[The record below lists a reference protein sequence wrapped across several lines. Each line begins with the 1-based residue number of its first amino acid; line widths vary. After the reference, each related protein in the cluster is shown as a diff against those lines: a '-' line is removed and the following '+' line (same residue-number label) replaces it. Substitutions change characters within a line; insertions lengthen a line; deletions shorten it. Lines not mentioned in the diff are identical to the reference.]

1 MSEVRA
7 LLLTDVVDS
16 TQLSE
21 RLGEAELAALWA
33 AHDRLARDL
42 LAVRRGRE
50 IDKTD
55 GMLLLFDAAA
65 DAVAYAMEYQ
75 RAVAKL
81 NPPLKARAGV
91 HVGPV
96 ILREN
101 SRSDVARGAKPLEV
115 EGTAKAVAAR
125 VMSVA
130 NGGQTLLSADARNAL
145 GEITLRLESHGHWRM
160 KGIAEPIEL
169 FEVGEADASFVPPPD
184 AAKGYRVVREGDLW
198 LPVRNIKHSL
208 PAERNSFVDRL
219 KTLVE
224 LARRLDA
231 GARLVSV
238 LGVGG
243 TGKTRLVTRF
253 GWSWLG
259 DFPGGAW
266 FCDLSR
272 ARSLDGI
279 VHAVAEALAV
289 PLGKEEPVTQLGNAI
304 AARGRC
310 LVILDNFE
318 QVSRWAEETLGRWLN
333 RATEAGFVVTTRE
346 VLGLAGE
353 ETLALAPLPVPD
365 AAALFVQRAESAKRG
380 FLRTAEDRAAIDPLV
395 KLLECLPLA
404 IELAATR
411 VRVMPPRTLLS
422 RMSERFKL
430 LASSGRRR
438 DRQATLRSTFD
449 WSWDLLSLA
458 DKAALAQLSVF
469 EGGFT
474 MESAEAV
481 LDLSAYEDAPWT
493 IGTVQSLLDKSFVR
507 QVSDARFDMLVS
519 VKEYASEHLRTE
531 GRFPGSGPS
540 ALAAAEA
547 RHSGYFAG
555 LGEKRA
561 VAGACV
567 EIDNLV
573 AACRRA
579 AARGAAEEAAGALEG
594 AWAAL
599 SLRGP
604 FSVGVELASAVSG
617 TPTLG
622 AAARAIAERVA
633 GSALDASGRVA
644 EARTHLE
651 AALALAREA
660 RDARCEAHVL
670 TNLADLHTR
679 DGRMEEARAFHARA
693 LALAREL
700 GDRNLECKVLDGLG
714 RLEVYLGRIDK
725 SRAHYEAAL
734 ALARSMGDRRWEG
747 VLLGNLGGLHFEEG
761 RLDDARADLE
771 AGLVV
776 ARELGDRTFEGNAHC
791 NLGVLYQLL
800 GRMEE
805 AAKEL
810 EAALVVVREI
820 GHARVE
826 CAVLCN
832 QGIVYD
838 SLGRPAEAR
847 TRYEAAL
854 VVARALSNRRSEGQ
868 VLGYLGL
875 LHARQARFDEARTC
889 LDTGEALLRA
899 MSDRLSLGVLLC
911 SRAEAAHLTGDLD
924 AARDAL
930 AEAESLA
937 AAIGA
942 GPDSELG
949 AALARVRTSASASDA
964 GSGSAA

>member
-7 LLLTDVVDS
+7 LLLTDMVDS

-33 AHDRLARDL
+33 AHDRLASDL
-42 LAVRRGRE
+42 LPARRGRE

-55 GMLLLFDAAA
+55 GMLLLFEAAA
-65 DAVAYAMEYQ
+65 DAVAYAMAYQ

-101 SRSDVARGAKPLEV
+101 SQSDVARGAKPLEV

-125 VMSVA
+125 VMSIA

-145 GEITLRLESHGHWRM
+145 GEIILRVESHGHWRM
-160 KGIAEPIEL
+160 KGIAEPMEL
-169 FEVGEADASFVPPPD
+169 FEVGEADTLFMPPPD
-184 AAKGYRVVREGDLW
+184 AVKGYRVVRDGDVW
-198 LPVRNIKHSL
+198 LPTRNIKHSL
-208 PAERNSFVDRL
+208 PAELDSFVGRRE
-219 KTLVE
+219 TLAE

-238 LGVGG
+238 LGIGG
-243 TGKTRLVTRF
+243 TGKTRLITRF

-259 DFPGGAW
+259 DFPGGVW
-266 FCDLSR
+266 FCDLSQ

-318 QVSRWAEETLGRWLN
+318 QVSRYAEETLGRWLN
-333 RATEAGFVVTTRE
+333 RAIEARFVVTTRE
-346 VLGLAGE
+346 VLGLVGE
-353 ETLALAPLPVPD
+353 ETLALAPLPPAD
-365 AAALFVQRAESAKRG
+365 AAALFVQRAESVKRD
-380 FLRTAEDRAAIDPLV
+380 FQPTEEDRAAVDPLV

-404 IELAATR
+404 IELAAAR
-411 VRVMPPRTLLS
+411 VRVMPPSTLLS

-430 LASSGRRR
+430 LSSTGGRR

-449 WSWDLLSLA
+449 WSWDLLSLP

-474 MESAEAV
+474 MQSAEAV
-481 LDLSAYEDAPWT
+481 LDLSGYEDAPWT
-493 IGTVQSLLDKSFVR
+493 VDSVQSLLDKSFVR
-507 QVSDARFDMLVS
+507 RVSDGRFDMLVS
-519 VKEYASEHLRTE
+519 VKEYASEHPRTE
-531 GRFPGSGPS
+531 ARFPGSGPS
-540 ALAAAEA
+540 ALTAVEA
-547 RHSGYFAG
+547 RHSADFAG

-573 AACRRA
+573 VACRRA
-579 AARGAAEEAAGALEG
+579 AARGAAEETAGALQG

-599 SLRGP
+599 RLRGP
-604 FSVGVELASAVSG
+604 FRVGVELASIVSS
-617 TPTLG
+617 TPGLG

-651 AALALAREA
+651 AGLALSREA
-660 RDARCEAHVL
+660 QDAGCEAHVL
-670 TNLADLHTR
+670 ANLADLHAR

-693 LALAREL
+693 LMLCRQL
-700 GDRNLECKVLDGLG
+700 GDRDLECKVLNGLGTLEEHLG
-714 RLEVYLGRIDK
+714 RLEA

-734 ALARSMGDRRWEG
+734 ALARKMGDRRWEG
-747 VLLGNLGGLHFEEG
+747 GLLGNLGGLHASEG
-761 RLDDARADLE
+761 RLDDARAHLE

-776 ARELGDRTFEGNAHC
+776 ARELGDRKFEGNSLC
-791 NLGVLYQLL
+791 NLGLL
-800 GRMEE
+800 HQQAGRMVE
-805 AAKEL
+805 AGRDL
-810 EAALVVVREI
+810 EAALVVAREI
-820 GHARVE
+820 GHVRLE
-826 CAVLCN
+826 CVVLCN
-832 QGIVYD
+832 QGIVHD
-838 SLGRPAEAR
+838 CLGRPAEAR

-854 VVARALSNRRSEGQ
+854 VVARELGDRRSEGQ

-875 LHARQARFDEARTC
+875 LHAHQAEFDQARTC

-899 MSDRLSLGVLLC
+899 MSDPLSLGVLLC
-911 SRAEAAHLTGDLD
+911 GRAEAAHLAGNPD
-924 AARDAL
+924 AAREVL
-930 AEAESLA
+930 AEAASLA
-937 AAIGA
+937 TAIGT
-942 GPDSELG
+942 GPESELG
-949 AALARVRTSASASDA
+949 LALARIRNLRLNT
-964 GSGSAA
+964 

>member
-21 RLGEAELAALWA
+21 KLGEAELAALWA

-101 SRSDVARGAKPLEV
+101 RPSDVARGAKPLEV
-115 EGTAKAVAAR
+115 EGAAKAVAAR

-169 FEVGEADASFVPPPD
+169 FEVGEADAPFVPPPD

-224 LARRLDA
+224 LARRFDA

-259 DFPGGAW
+259 DFPGGVW
-266 FCDLSR
+266 FCDLSQ
-272 ARSLDGI
+272 ARSADGLEY
-279 VHAVAEALAV
+279 AVAQALAV

-318 QVSRWAEETLGRWLN
+318 QVSRYAEETLGKWLK
-333 RATEAGFVVTTRE
+333 RATEARFVVTTRE
-346 VLGLAGE
+346 VLGLVGE
-353 ETLALAPLPVPD
+353 ETLALAPLPAPD
-365 AAALFVQRAESAKRG
+365 AAVLFVQRAESAKRD
-380 FLRTAEDRAAIDPLV
+380 FQPTEEDRAAVDPLV

-404 IELAATR
+404 IELAAAR

-430 LASSGRRR
+430 LSSTGGRR

-449 WSWDLLSLA
+449 WSWDLLSLP

-481 LDLSAYEDAPWT
+481 LDLSGYENAPWT
-493 IGTVQSLLDKSFVR
+493 VDTVQSLLDKSFVR
-507 QVSDARFDMLVS
+507 QVSDGRFDMLVS

-531 GRFPGSGPS
+531 GRFSGSGPS

-547 RHSGYFAG
+547 RHSGYFSG

-561 VAGACV
+561 VEGACV

-573 AACRRA
+573 AACWRA
-579 AARGAAEEAAGALEG
+579 AARGAAAESAGAPEG

-599 SLRGP
+599 NLRGP
-604 FSVGVELASAVSG
+604 FRVGVELASVVNSTQG
-617 TPTLG
+617 LG
-622 AAARAIAERVA
+622 AAARAIAERIA

-651 AALALAREA
+651 AALAFAREA
-660 RDARCEAHVL
+660 RDAKCEAHVL
-670 TNLADLHTR
+670 ANLADLHRR
-679 DGRMEEARAFHARA
+679 DGRRDEASAFHAQA

-700 GDRNLECKVLDGLG
+700 GDRDLECKVLNSLG
-714 RLEVYLGRIDK
+714 TLEYHLGRIEE
-725 SRAHYEAAL
+725 SRAHWEAAL
-734 ALARSMGDRRWEG
+734 ALARKLGDRRWEG
-747 VLLGNLGGLHFEEG
+747 GLLGNLGGLHFKEG
-761 RLDDARADLE
+761 RLDDARAHLE

-776 ARELGDRTFEGNAHC
+776 ARELGDRKFEGNALC
-791 NLGVLYQLL
+791 NLGLIYQLI

-805 AAKEL
+805 AGKEL
-810 EAALVVVREI
+810 EAALR
-820 GHARVE
+820 
-826 CAVLCN
+826 
-832 QGIVYD
+832 
-838 SLGRPAEAR
+838 
-847 TRYEAAL
+847 
-854 VVARALSNRRSEGQ
+854 VARELGDRRSEGQ

-875 LHARQARFDEARTC
+875 LHARQARFDEARASH
-889 LDTGEALLRA
+889 E
-899 MSDRLSLGVLLC
+899 
-911 SRAEAAHLTGDLD
+911 
-924 AARDAL
+924 
-930 AEAESLA
+930 
-937 AAIGA
+937 
-942 GPDSELG
+942 
-949 AALARVRTSASASDA
+949 AALAVARELSDRRSA
-964 GSGSAA
+964 GP

>member
-21 RLGEAELAALWA
+21 RLGEVELAALWA

-42 LAVRRGRE
+42 LPVGRGRE

-55 GMLLLFDAAA
+55 GMLLLFEAAA
-65 DAVAYAMEYQ
+65 DAVAYAMAYQ

-81 NPPLKARAGV
+81 NPPLKARAGL

-101 SRSDVARGAKPLEV
+101 SQSDVARGAKPLEV

-125 VMSVA
+125 VMAIA

-145 GEITLRLESHGHWRM
+145 GEITLRVESHGHWRM

-169 FEVGEADASFVPPPD
+169 FEVGEADAPFVPPPD
-184 AAKGYRVVREGDLW
+184 AAKGYRVVREGDVW
-198 LPVRNIKHSL
+198 LPARSIKHSL
-208 PAERNSFVDRL
+208 PAELDSFVGRRE
-219 KTLVE
+219 TLAE

-238 LGVGG
+238 LGIGG
-243 TGKTRLVTRF
+243 TGKTRLITRF

-259 DFPGGAW
+259 DFPGGVW
-266 FCDLSR
+266 FCDLSQ

-279 VHAVAEALAV
+279 AYAVAEALAV

-318 QVSRWAEETLGRWLN
+318 QVSRYAEETLGRWLN
-333 RATEAGFVVTTRE
+333 RATEARFVVTTRE
-346 VLGLAGE
+346 VLGLVGE
-353 ETLALAPLPVPD
+353 ETLALAPLPAPD
-365 AAALFVQRAESAKRG
+365 AAVLFVQRAESAKRD
-380 FLRTAEDRAAIDPLV
+380 FQPTEEDRAAVDPLV
-395 KLLECLPLA
+395 KLLEGLPLA
-404 IELAATR
+404 IELAAAR

-430 LASSGRRR
+430 LSSTGGRR

-449 WSWDLLSLA
+449 WSWDLLSLP
-458 DKAALAQLSVF
+458 DRAALAQLSVF

-481 LDLSAYEDAPWT
+481 LDLSGYEDEPWT
-493 IGTVQSLLDKSFVR
+493 IDTVQSLLDKSFVR
-507 QVSDARFDMLVS
+507 QVSDGRFDMLVS
-519 VKEYASEHLRTE
+519 VKEYASDHLRTE

-540 ALAAAEA
+540 ALAAAVA

-579 AARGAAEEAAGALEG
+579 AARGAAEESAGALEG

-599 SLRGP
+599 NLRGP
-604 FSVGVELASAVSG
+604 FSVGVELASVVSG
-617 TPTLG
+617 SPGLG
-622 AAARAIAERVA
+622 AAVRAIAERVA
-633 GSALDASGRVA
+633 GGALDASGRA
-644 EARTHLE
+644 TEARTHLE

-660 RDARCEAHVL
+660 RDARCEARVL
-670 TNLADLHTR
+670 ANLADLHRR
-679 DGRMEEARAFHARA
+679 DGRMEEARAFHAHA

-700 GDRNLECKVLDGLG
+700 GDRDLECKVLNGLG
-714 RLEVYLGRIDK
+714 TLEYHLGRIEEA
-725 SRAHYEAAL
+725 RAHWEAAL
-734 ALARSMGDRRWEG
+734 ALARKMGDRRWEG
-747 VLLGNLGGLHFEEG
+747 GLLGNLGGLHISEG
-761 RLDDARADLE
+761 RLGEARAHLE

-776 ARELGDRTFEGNAHC
+776 ARELGDRKFEGNALC
-791 NLGVLYQLL
+791 NLGLIYQLT

-805 AAKEL
+805 AGKQL

-820 GHARVE
+820 GHVRTE
-826 CAVLCN
+826 CVVLCN

-854 VVARALSNRRSEGQ
+854 AVARELSDRRSEGQ

-875 LHARQARFDEARTC
+875 THARQARFDEARTC
-889 LDTGEALLRA
+889 LDAGEALLRA
-899 MSDRLSLGVLLC
+899 MSDRLSLGVMLC
-911 SRAEAAHLTGDLD
+911 GRAEAAHLAGDLD

-937 AAIGA
+937 TATGA

-949 AALARVRTSASASDA
+949 LALARVRDRRVST
-964 GSGSAA
+964 

>member
-42 LAVRRGRE
+42 LPGRRGRE

-55 GMLLLFDAAA
+55 GMLLLFEAAA
-65 DAVAYAMEYQ
+65 DAVAYAIAYQ

-101 SRSDVARGAKPLEV
+101 SQSDVARGAKPLEV

-125 VMSVA
+125 VMSIA
-130 NGGQTLLSADARNAL
+130 NGGQTLLSADARDAL
-145 GEITLRLESHGHWRM
+145 GDIALRVESRGHWRM

-169 FEVGEADASFVPPPD
+169 FEVGEADAPFVPPPD
-184 AAKGYRVVREGDLW
+184 AAKGYRVVREGDVW
-198 LPVRNIKHSL
+198 LPGRSIKHSL
-208 PAERNSFVDRL
+208 PAELDSFVGRRESL
-219 KTLVE
+219 AE

-238 LGVGG
+238 LGIGG

-253 GWSWLG
+253 GWNWLG
-259 DFPGGAW
+259 DFPGGVW
-266 FCDLSR
+266 FCDLSQ

-279 VHAVAEALAV
+279 AYAVAEALAV

-318 QVSRWAEETLGRWLN
+318 QVSRYAEETLGRWLK
-333 RATEAGFVVTTRE
+333 RATEARFVVTTRE
-346 VLGLAGE
+346 VLGLVGE
-353 ETLALAPLPVPD
+353 ETLALAPLPALD
-365 AAALFVQRAESAKRG
+365 AASLFVQRAASAKRD
-380 FLRTAEDRAAIDPLV
+380 FQPTEEDGAAVAPLV

-404 IELAATR
+404 IELAAAR

-430 LASSGRRR
+430 LSSTGGRR

-449 WSWDLLSLA
+449 WSWDLLSPP
-458 DKAALAQLSVF
+458 DKAVLAQLSVF

-474 MESAEAV
+474 VESAEAV
-481 LDLSAYEDAPWT
+481 LDLCGYEDEPWAAD
-493 IGTVQSLLDKSFVR
+493 TVQSLLDKSFVR
-507 QVSDARFDMLVS
+507 QVSDGRFDMLVS

-531 GRFPGSGPS
+531 GRFAGSGPS

-547 RHSGYFAG
+547 RHSGYFAR

-561 VAGACV
+561 VEGACV

-579 AARGAAEEAAGALEG
+579 AARGAAEESAGALEG

-599 SLRGP
+599 NLRGP
-604 FSVGVELASAVSG
+604 FSVGVELASEVSG
-617 TPTLG
+617 THGLK
-622 AAARAIAERVA
+622 AAARAVVERIA
-633 GSALDASGRVA
+633 GSALDASGRTA

-660 RDARCEAHVL
+660 QDSRCEARVL
-670 TNLADLHTR
+670 ANLADLR
-679 DGRMEEARAFHARA
+679 DGRTEEARAFYAQA

-700 GDRNLECKVLDGLG
+700 GDWNLECRVLSGLG
-714 RLEVYLGRIDK
+714 ALDAQLGHIEQA
-725 SRAHYEAAL
+725 RAHWEAAL
-734 ALARSMGDRRWEG
+734 AMARRIGDRRWEG
-747 VLLGNLGGLHFEEG
+747 GLLGNLGGLHISGG

-771 AGLVV
+771 AELVV
-776 ARELGDRTFEGNAHC
+776 ARELGDRTFEGSALC
-791 NLGVLYQLL
+791 NLGFLHQLL
-800 GRMEE
+800 GRLEE
-805 AAKEL
+805 AGKHL

-820 GHARVE
+820 GHVRTE
-826 CAVLCN
+826 CVVLCN
-832 QGIVYD
+832 QGIIYD

-847 TRYEAAL
+847 NRYEAAL
-854 VVARALSNRRSEGQ
+854 ALARELGDRRSEGQ

-875 LHARQARFDEARTC
+875 LHARQAQFGQARTC
-889 LDTGEALLRA
+889 LDAGEALLRA
-899 MSDRLSLGVLLC
+899 ASDRLSLGILLC
-911 SRAEAAHLTGDLD
+911 GRAEAEHLAGDLD
-924 AARDAL
+924 AATSAL
-930 AEAESLA
+930 AEADSLA
-937 AAIGA
+937 TATGA

-949 AALARVRTSASASDA
+949 FALARVRDLCVRRL
-964 GSGSAA
+964 GRR

>member
-1 MSEVRA
+1 VSEVRA

-16 TQLSE
+16 AQLSE
-21 RLGEAELAALWA
+21 RLGEAKLAALWA

-42 LAVRRGRE
+42 LPARRGRE

-55 GMLLLFDAAA
+55 GMLLLFEAAA
-65 DAVAYAMEYQ
+65 DAVAYAMAYQ
-75 RAVAKL
+75 RAVAGL
-81 NPPLKARAGV
+81 DPPLKARAGV

-115 EGTAKAVAAR
+115 EGAAKAVAAR
-125 VMSVA
+125 VMSIA
-130 NGGQTLLSADARNAL
+130 NGGQTLLSADARNTL
-145 GEITLRLESHGHWRM
+145 GEIALRVESHGHWRM

-169 FEVGEADASFVPPPD
+169 FEVGEADAAFVPPPD
-184 AAKGYRVVREGDLW
+184 AAKGYRVVREGDMW
-198 LPVRNIKHSL
+198 LPARNIKHSL
-208 PAERNSFVDRL
+208 PAERDSFVGRRE
-219 KTLVE
+219 TLVE
-224 LARRLDA
+224 LAHRLDA
-231 GARLVSV
+231 GARFVSV
-238 LGVGG
+238 LGIGG
-243 TGKTRLVTRF
+243 SGKTRLVTRF

-259 DFPGGAW
+259 DFPGGVW
-266 FCDLSR
+266 FCDLSQ

-289 PLGKEEPVTQLGNAI
+289 PLGKEEPVRQLGNAI

-318 QVSRWAEETLGRWLN
+318 QVSRYAEETLGRWLN
-333 RATEAGFVVTTRE
+333 RATGASFVVTTRE

-353 ETLALAPLPVPD
+353 ETLALAPLPAAD
-365 AAALFVQRAESAKRG
+365 AAALFVQRAESAKRD
-380 FLRTAEDRAAIDPLV
+380 FQPTEEDRAAVDPLV

-404 IELAATR
+404 IELAAAR

-430 LASSGRRR
+430 LSSTGGRR

-481 LDLSAYEDAPWT
+481 LDLSGYADAPWT
-493 IGTVQSLLDKSFVR
+493 IDTVQSLLDKSFVR
-507 QVSDARFDMLVS
+507 QVSDGRFDMLVS

-531 GRFPGSGPS
+531 GRFPESGPS

-547 RHSGYFAG
+547 RHSRYFAG

-579 AARGAAEEAAGALEG
+579 AARGAAEESAGALEG

-599 SLRGP
+599 NLHGP
-604 FSVGVELASAVSG
+604 FSVGVELASVVSG
-617 TPTLG
+617 TPGLG
-622 AAARAIAERVA
+622 KAARAIAERIA
-633 GSALDASGRVA
+633 GSALDASGRTA
-644 EARTHLE
+644 EARTHFE

-670 TNLADLHTR
+670 AKLADLHRR
-679 DGRMEEARAFHARA
+679 DGRMEEARAFHAQA

-700 GDRNLECKVLDGLG
+700 GDRDLECMVLNDLG
-714 RLEVYLGRIDK
+714 TLEKHVGCLEE
-725 SRAHYEAAL
+725 SRAYWEAAL
-734 ALARSMGDRRWEG
+734 AIARTMGGRRWEG
-747 VLLGNLGGLHFEEG
+747 GLLLNLGGLHFSEG
-761 RLDDARADLE
+761 RFDDARAHLE

-776 ARELGDRTFEGNAHC
+776 ARELGDRKFEGIALC
-791 NLGVLYQLL
+791 NLGLLYQQM

-805 AAKEL
+805 AGREL
-810 EAALVVVREI
+810 ETALVVAREI
-820 GHARVE
+820 GHVRTE

-847 TRYEAAL
+847 ARYDAAL
-854 VVARALSNRRSEGQ
+854 AMARELGDRRSEGQ

-875 LHARQARFDEARTC
+875 LHARQARFDEAHTC
-889 LDTGEALLRA
+889 LDTGETLLLA

-911 SRAEAAHLTGDLD
+911 CRAEAAHIAGDLD
-924 AARDAL
+924 AAKNTL

-937 AAIGA
+937 TAIGA

-949 AALARVRTSASASDA
+949 LALARVRDLCFST
-964 GSGSAA
+964 

>member
-21 RLGEAELAALWA
+21 RLGEAELTALWA

-55 GMLLLFDAAA
+55 GMLLLFEAAA

-115 EGTAKAVAAR
+115 EGAAKAVAAR
-125 VMSVA
+125 VMAIAS
-130 NGGQTLLSADARNAL
+130 GGQTLLSADARNAL
-145 GEITLRLESHGHWRM
+145 GDITLRIESHGHWRM
-160 KGIAEPIEL
+160 KGIAEPMEL
-169 FEVGEADASFVPPPD
+169 FEVGEADAPFVPPPD

-198 LPVRNIKHSL
+198 LPARNIKHSL
-208 PAERNSFVDRL
+208 PAELDSFVGRRE
-219 KTLVE
+219 TLVE

-238 LGVGG
+238 LGIGG

-253 GWSWLG
+253 GLSWLG
-259 DFPGGAW
+259 DFPGGVW
-266 FCDLSR
+266 FCDLSQ
-272 ARSLDGI
+272 ARSPGGI
-279 VHAVAEALAV
+279 VYAVAEALAV
-289 PLGKEEPVTQLGNAI
+289 PLGKEEPVAQLGNAI

-318 QVSRWAEETLGRWLN
+318 QVSRYAEETLGRWLK
-333 RATEAGFVVTTRE
+333 RATEARFAVTTRE

-353 ETLALAPLPVPD
+353 ETLALAPLPAAD
-365 AAALFVQRAESAKRG
+365 AGALFVLRAESAKRD
-380 FLRTAEDRAAIDPLV
+380 FQPTEEDRAAVAPLV

-404 IELAATR
+404 IELAAAR

-430 LASSGRRR
+430 LSSTGGRR

-481 LDLSAYEDAPWT
+481 LDLSGYENAPWT
-493 IGTVQSLLDKSFVR
+493 VDTVQSLLDKSFVR
-507 QVSDARFDMLVS
+507 QVSDGRFDMLVS

-531 GRFPGSGPS
+531 GRFSGSGPS

-547 RHSGYFAG
+547 RHSGYFSG

-561 VAGACV
+561 VEGACV

-579 AARGAAEEAAGALEG
+579 AARGAAAESAGALEG

-599 SLRGP
+599 NLRGP
-604 FSVGVELASAVSG
+604 FSVGVDLASVVSG
-617 TPTLG
+617 TPGLG
-622 AAARAIAERVA
+622 KTERAIAERIS

-651 AALALAREA
+651 AALLLAREA
-660 RDARCEAHVL
+660 QDARCGAHVL
-670 TNLADLHTR
+670 AKLADLHRR
-679 DGRMEEARAFHARA
+679 DGRMEEARAFHAQA

-700 GDRNLECKVLDGLG
+700 ADRALECMVLNDLGTLEKHLG
-714 RLEVYLGRIDK
+714 RFEE
-725 SRAHYEAAL
+725 SRALWEAAL
-734 ALARSMGDRRWEG
+734 AIARGIGDRRWEG
-747 VLLGNLGGLHFEEG
+747 GLLGNLGGLHFSG
-761 RLDDARADLE
+761 GGLDDARAHLE

-776 ARELGDRTFEGNAHC
+776 ARELGDRKFEGNALC
-791 NLGVLYQLL
+791 NLGLIYQLL

-805 AAKEL
+805 AGEQL
-810 EAALVVVREI
+810 QAALVLVREI
-820 GHARVE
+820 VHVRTACFV
-826 CAVLCN
+826 
-832 QGIVYD
+832 
-838 SLGRPAEAR
+838 LGRQGNGSGALCQAAEAR
-847 TRYEAAL
+847 IRYEAAL
-854 VVARALSNRRSEGQ
+854 AVARELGDRRSEGQ
-868 VLGYLGL
+868 VLGYLGP

-911 SRAEAAHLTGDLD
+911 GRAEAAHLAGDL
-924 AARDAL
+924 APATGPPAQPKP
-930 AEAESLA
+930 LA

-949 AALARVRTSASASDA
+949 LALARVRDLRFST
-964 GSGSAA
+964 

>member
-1 MSEVRA
+1 MNAARKRQRPARLSRCSARTELHQGGRKAGGFTIGVEPYRSRARGTTRPSIADSHDTERLADRGGRTSGPDRGASLRRDRGRAGIFKRVSREARRHHPHFGRRACGQCDPLASLDEVPAALPGHQGRDHRRPQPDRHRCPALRRRRAIRRTSGEGHDRRPYRTGHAYGGRRCAVVFREAIPTEEAPGPERAQLHQSATTDLWRPVCLGVRKRRPRAEGARGRPAGPERHHPDAQCGAGGIGPGLCATGLGAASSGRGSSHPGARGLVPSVFGLPPLLPEPTPILTGVCPADRCAALPEFARGDEVRMSEVRA

-42 LAVRRGRE
+42 LEIRRGRE

-55 GMLLLFDAAA
+55 GMLLLFEAPA

-75 RAVAKL
+75 RAVARL

-101 SRSDVARGAKPLEV
+101 RPSDVARGAKPLEV

-145 GEITLRLESHGHWRM
+145 GKTALRLESHGHWRM

-169 FEVGEADASFVPPPD
+169 FEIGEADAAFVPPPD

-198 LPVRNIKHSL
+198 LPARNIKHSL
-208 PAERNSFVDRL
+208 PAERDSFVNRRE
-219 KTLVE
+219 TLAE

-238 LGVGG
+238 LGIGG

-279 VHAVAEALAV
+279 VHAVGEALAV
-289 PLGKEEPVTQLGNAI
+289 PLGKEDPVTQLGNAI

-333 RATEAGFVVTTRE
+333 RAMEAGFVVTTRE
-346 VLGLAGE
+346 VLGLVGE
-353 ETLALAPLPVPD
+353 ETLALAPLQAPD

-380 FLRTAEDRAAIDPLV
+380 FLRTAADRAAIDPLV
-395 KLLECLPLA
+395 KLLEGLPLA

-411 VRVMPPRTLLS
+411 VRVMSPRTLLS
-422 RMSERFKL
+422 RMRERFKL
-430 LASSGRRR
+430 LSSSGRRR

-481 LDLSAYEDAPWT
+481 LDLSGYEDAPWT
-493 IGTVQSLLDKSFVR
+493 VGTVQSLLDKSFVR
-507 QVSDARFDMLVS
+507 QVKDGRFDMLVS
-519 VKEYASEHLRTE
+519 VQEYASEHLRTE
-531 GRFPGSGPS
+531 RRFPGSGPS

-547 RHSGYFAG
+547 RHSGYFAR

-579 AARGAAEEAAGALEG
+579 AARGAGEEAAGALEG

-599 SLRGP
+599 NLRGP
-604 FSVGVELASAVSG
+604 FSVGVELASVVSG
-617 TPTLG
+617 TPGLG
-622 AAARAIAERVA
+622 ASARATAERVA

-651 AALALAREA
+651 A
-660 RDARCEAHVL
+660 
-670 TNLADLHTR
+670 
-679 DGRMEEARAFHARA
+679 
-693 LALAREL
+693 
-700 GDRNLECKVLDGLG
+700 
-714 RLEVYLGRIDK
+714 
-725 SRAHYEAAL
+725 
-734 ALARSMGDRRWEG
+734 
-747 VLLGNLGGLHFEEG
+747 
-761 RLDDARADLE
+761 
-771 AGLVV
+771 
-776 ARELGDRTFEGNAHC
+776 
-791 NLGVLYQLL
+791 
-800 GRMEE
+800 
-805 AAKEL
+805 
-810 EAALVVVREI
+810 
-820 GHARVE
+820 
-826 CAVLCN
+826 
-832 QGIVYD
+832 
-838 SLGRPAEAR
+838 
-847 TRYEAAL
+847 
-854 VVARALSNRRSEGQ
+854 
-868 VLGYLGL
+868 
-875 LHARQARFDEARTC
+875 
-889 LDTGEALLRA
+889 
-899 MSDRLSLGVLLC
+899 
-911 SRAEAAHLTGDLD
+911 
-924 AARDAL
+924 
-930 AEAESLA
+930 
-937 AAIGA
+937 
-942 GPDSELG
+942 
-949 AALARVRTSASASDA
+949 
-964 GSGSAA
+964 

>member
-16 TQLSE
+16 TELSE

-55 GMLLLFDAAA
+55 GMLLLFEAPA

-101 SRSDVARGAKPLEV
+101 RPSDVARGAKPLEV

-125 VMSVA
+125 VMSIA

-169 FEVGEADASFVPPPD
+169 FEVGEAGASFVPPPD

-395 KLLECLPLA
+395 KLLEGLPLA

-411 VRVMPPRTLLS
+411 VRVMSPRTLLS
-422 RMSERFKL
+422 RMRERFKL
-430 LASSGRRR
+430 LSSSGQRR

-481 LDLSAYEDAPWT
+481 LDLSGYEDAPWT

-519 VKEYASEHLRTE
+519 VQEYASEHLRTE

-540 ALAAAEA
+540 ALAAAEV
-547 RHSGYFAG
+547 RHSRYFAG

-573 AACRRA
+573 VACRRA

-599 SLRGP
+599 NLRGP

-617 TPTLG
+617 TPGLG

-633 GSALDASGRVA
+633 GSALDAFGRVA

-670 TNLADLHTR
+670 GKLADLQTR
-679 DGRMEEARAFHARA
+679 LGRIEEARASHAHA

-700 GDRNLECKVLDGLG
+700 GDRELECKVLDGLG
-714 RLEVYLGRIDK
+714 RLEVHLGRIDE

-734 ALARSMGDRRWEG
+734 AIARSMGDRRLEG
-747 VLLGNLGGLHFEEG
+747 GLLGSLGGLHFEEG
-761 RLDDARADLE
+761 RLDDARAHLE

-776 ARELGDRTFEGNAHC
+776 ARELGDRKFEGNALS
-791 NLGVLYQLL
+791 NLGLLYQLL

-805 AAKEL
+805 AGKEL
-810 EAALVVVREI
+810 EAALVVAREI
-820 GHARVE
+820 GHARLE
-826 CAVLCN
+826 CVVLCN

-838 SLGRPAEAR
+838 SLGRRAEAR

-854 VVARALSNRRSEGQ
+854 VVARELGDRRSEGQ

-875 LHARQARFDEARTC
+875 LHARQARFDRARTC

-899 MSDRLSLGVLLC
+899 IPDRLSLGVLLC
-911 SRAEAAHLTGDLD
+911 GRAEAAHLTGNLD
-924 AARDAL
+924 AARGAL

-937 AAIGA
+937 TAAGA
-942 GPDSELG
+942 GLDSELG
-949 AALARVRTSASASDA
+949 LALARVRDLRFDT
-964 GSGSAA
+964 

>member
-42 LAVRRGRE
+42 LPVRRGRE

-55 GMLLLFDAAA
+55 GMLLLFEAAA
-65 DAVAYAMEYQ
+65 DAVAYAMAYQ
-75 RAVAKL
+75 RGVAQL

-101 SRSDVARGAKPLEV
+101 SPSDVARGAKPLEV
-115 EGTAKAVAAR
+115 EGAAKAVAAR

-130 NGGQTLLSADARNAL
+130 NGGQTLLSADARNVL
-145 GEITLRLESHGHWRM
+145 GDITLRLESHGHWRM

-169 FEVGEADASFVPPPD
+169 FEVGEADAPFVPPPD

-219 KTLVE
+219 ESLFE

-238 LGVGG
+238 LGIGG

-259 DFPGGAW
+259 DFPGGVW
-266 FCDLSR
+266 FCDLSQ

-289 PLGKEEPVTQLGNAI
+289 PLGKEDPVTQLGNAI

-318 QVSRWAEETLGRWLN
+318 QVSRYAEETLGRWLN
-333 RATEAGFVVTTRE
+333 RAIEAGFVVTTRE

-353 ETLALAPLPVPD
+353 ETLALAPLPAAD
-365 AAALFVQRAESAKRG
+365 AVVLFVQRAESAKRD
-380 FLRTAEDRAAIDPLV
+380 FQRTKEDRAAIDPLV

-404 IELAATR
+404 IELAAAR

-430 LASSGRRR
+430 LASTGGRR

-493 IGTVQSLLDKSFVR
+493 VGTVQSLLDKSFVR
-507 QVSDARFDMLVS
+507 QVKDGRFDMLVS

-531 GRFPGSGPS
+531 GRFPGSGPA
-540 ALAAAEA
+540 ALAAAEV
-547 RHSGYFAG
+547 RHSAYFAG

-599 SLRGP
+599 NLRGP
-604 FSVGVELASAVSG
+604 FSVGVELASVVSG
-617 TPTLG
+617 TPGLG

-644 EARTHLE
+644 EARAHLE
-651 AALALAREA
+651 AALTLAREA
-660 RDARCEAHVL
+660 RDARCEARVL
-670 TNLADLHTR
+670 ANLADLQGR
-679 DGRMEEARAFHARA
+679 DGRVEEARAFHARA

-700 GDRNLECKVLDGLG
+700 VDRDLECNVLNSLGQLEYHLG
-714 RLEVYLGRIDK
+714 RLEE
-725 SRAHYEAAL
+725 SRANWEAAL
-734 ALARSMGDRRWEG
+734 ALARRIGDRRWEG
-747 VLLGNLGGLHFEEG
+747 GLLGNLGGLHFSEG
-761 RLDDARADLE
+761 RLDEARAHLE

-776 ARELGDRTFEGNAHC
+776 ARELGDRKFEGNALC
-791 NLGVLYQLL
+791 NLGLICQLL
-800 GRMEE
+800 GKMEE
-805 AAKEL
+805 AGKEL

-820 GHARVE
+820 GHIRTE
-826 CAVLCN
+826 CVVLCN

-838 SLGRPAEAR
+838 SLGRSAEAR
-847 TRYEAAL
+847 ARYEAAL
-854 VVARALSNRRSEGQ
+854 AVARELGDRRCEGQ

-911 SRAEAAHLTGDLD
+911 GRAEAAHRAGDLG
-924 AARDAL
+924 AAKHAL

-949 AALARVRTSASASDA
+949 AALARVRGLRFSA
-964 GSGSAA
+964 